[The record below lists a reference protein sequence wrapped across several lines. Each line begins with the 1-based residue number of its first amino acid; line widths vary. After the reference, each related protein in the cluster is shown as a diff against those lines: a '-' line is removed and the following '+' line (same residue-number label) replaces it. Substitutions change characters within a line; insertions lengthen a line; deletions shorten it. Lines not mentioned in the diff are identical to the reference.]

1 MSSFEGRMKEYPT
14 VSLDR
19 FDKDNINARAYFLSH
34 CHKDHMKGLKA
45 PALKRRLKCSLTVRL
60 YCSPVTKEL
69 LLISPRYN
77 FWETHIV
84 AIEVETPTQIS
95 LIDEA
100 SGEKEDVV
108 VTLLPAGH
116 CPGSVMFLFEGNNG
130 TVLYTGDFRM
140 AKGEAARM
148 ELLHSGDRVKDIKSV
163 YLDTT
168 FFDPRFYQ
176 IPSREECLNGIREL
190 VRSWITLSPYHAV
203 WLNCK
208 AAYGYEYLFTNLSEE
223 FGLQVHVKNLDMFKK
238 MPEILYHVTTDRTT
252 QIHACRHPRDEEF
265 FRGNRLPCGMLAK
278 DGTPL
283 RIISIKPST
292 MWFGERRKKTNVI
305 VRQGASS
312 YRACFSFHSSYTE
325 IKDFL
330 THICPVEIY
339 PSVIPIGKTMED
351 VKEMQVYLRP
361 LCRANSGTGE
371 VIYKP
376 LGALK
381 RAKMNFTSQIESD
394 SEEDLFDDMQISPW
408 RRKLPMK
415 QLKPVQPEME
425 NPSGIPAR
433 SRASCCG
440 DMTEME
446 TNSST
451 LKGDFMDCEES
462 NDDEDEE
469 EETFVNTME
478 NDTKSCT
485 KSTAFQHKVLNSLKE
500 KNSEDQISN
509 DQESKELVTDL
520 IAIKPE
526 VPKWDAF
533 FKPEPVLTDEGSEL
547 EDSQEHS
554 RNITQSQ
561 SPNLFSDSD
570 DGDSTHISSQSTH
583 LSEQDSEGWGSQ
595 QDTVLVSSQERKAE
609 QLKYL
614 NKELHM
620 LGHIASPADQKIGT
634 CNFFK
639 ASEKLLNNNDNQSFP
654 LQHLTDKLGEI
665 KSETYADKT
674 TVSLLEVKSE
684 SQTSS
689 DFEIPS
695 TPDSE
700 IPQAEQLKDLYKKLA
715 AGEPVVVKN
724 SKYTT

>member
-238 MPEILYHVTTDRTT
+238 MPEILNHVTTDRTT

-351 VKEMQVYLRP
+351 VKEILRP

-415 QLKPVQPEME
+415 QLKPVQTKME

-433 SRASCCG
+433 SQASCCG
-440 DMTEME
+440 DMPEME

-462 NDDEDEE
+462 NDDDEDEE

-478 NDTKSCT
+478 NDAKSCT
-485 KSTAFQHKVLNSLKE
+485 KSTAFQQKVLNSLKE
-500 KNSEDQISN
+500 ETSEDQFSN
-509 DQESKELVTDL
+509 EQESKELVTDL
-520 IAIKPE
+520 IAVKPE

-620 LGHIASPADQKIGT
+620 LGHIASPGDQKIGT

-639 ASEKLLNNNDNQSFP
+639 TSERLLNNNDDNQSFP

-715 AGEPVVVKN
+715 AGEPVMVKN

>member
-45 PALKRRLKCSLTVRL
+45 PALKRRLECSLTVRL

-190 VRSWITLSPYHAV
+190 VRSWITLSPYHVV

-208 AAYGYEYLFTNLSEE
+208 AAYGYEYLFTNLSDE

-252 QIHACRHPRDEEF
+252 QIHACRHPKDDEF
-265 FRGNRLPCGMLAK
+265 FRGNRLPCGMFAK

-283 RIISIKPST
+283 RVISIKPST

-339 PSVIPIGKTMED
+339 PSVIPIGRTIED

-381 RAKMNFTSQIESD
+381 RAKMKFVSPIESD
-394 SEEDLFDDMQISPW
+394 SEDLFDDVHISPW

-415 QLKPVQPEME
+415 QPKPVQPKME

-433 SRASCCG
+433 AQASCCG
-440 DMTEME
+440 DITEME

-462 NDDEDEE
+462 NDDDDDDEDEE
-469 EETFVNTME
+469 ETSVSTME
-478 NDTKSCT
+478 NDAKNYAKSCT
-485 KSTAFQHKVLNSLKE
+485 KSTDFQQKLLNSLKE
-500 KNSEDQISN
+500 ETSE
-509 DQESKELVTDL
+509 DQESKEPVTDL

-561 SPNLFSDSD
+561 SPSLFSDSD

-583 LSEQDSEGWGSQ
+583 LSEQGSEGWGSQ

-609 QLKYL
+609 QLKYF
-614 NKELHM
+614 NKELQT
-620 LGHIASPADQKIGT
+620 LGHIASK
-634 CNFFK
+634 
-639 ASEKLLNNNDNQSFP
+639 
-654 LQHLTDKLGEI
+654 
-665 KSETYADKT
+665 
-674 TVSLLEVKSE
+674 

-700 IPQAEQLKDLYKKLA
+700 IPQAEQLNDLYKKLA
-715 AGEPVVVKN
+715 AGEPVVAK
-724 SKYTT
+724 

>member
-1 MSSFEGRMKEYPT
+1 MQ
-14 VSLDR
+14 
-19 FDKDNINARAYFLSH
+19 
-34 CHKDHMKGLKA
+34 
-45 PALKRRLKCSLTVRL
+45 
-60 YCSPVTKEL
+60 
-69 LLISPRYN
+69 
-77 FWETHIV
+77 V

-190 VRSWITLSPYHAV
+190 VRSWITLSPYHVV

-208 AAYGYEYLFTNLSEE
+208 AAYGYEYLFTNLSDE

-252 QIHACRHPRDEEF
+252 QIHACRHPKDDEF
-265 FRGNRLPCGMLAK
+265 FRGNRLPCGMFAK

-283 RIISIKPST
+283 RVISIKPST

-339 PSVIPIGKTMED
+339 PSVIPIGRTIED
-351 VKEMQVYLRP
+351 VKEILRP

-381 RAKMNFTSQIESD
+381 RAKMKFVSPIESD
-394 SEEDLFDDMQISPW
+394 SEDLFDDVHISPW

-415 QLKPVQPEME
+415 QPKPVQPKME

-433 SRASCCG
+433 AQASCCG
-440 DMTEME
+440 DITEME

-462 NDDEDEE
+462 NDDDDDDEDEE
-469 EETFVNTME
+469 ETSVSTME
-478 NDTKSCT
+478 NDAKNYAKSCT
-485 KSTAFQHKVLNSLKE
+485 KSTDFQQKLLNSLKE
-500 KNSEDQISN
+500 ETSE
-509 DQESKELVTDL
+509 DQESKEPVTDL

-561 SPNLFSDSD
+561 SPSLFSDSD

-583 LSEQDSEGWGSQ
+583 LSEQGSEGWGSQ

-609 QLKYL
+609 QLKYF
-614 NKELHM
+614 NKELQT
-620 LGHIASPADQKIGT
+620 LGHIASSGDQKLGN

-639 ASEKLLNNNDNQSFP
+639 ANERLFNSDDNQSFP
-654 LQHLTDKLGEI
+654 LHNLTDKLGET
-665 KSETYADKT
+665 KSETYKDKT
-674 TVSLLEVKSE
+674 MVSLLEVKSE

-700 IPQAEQLKDLYKKLA
+700 IPQAEQLNDLYKKLA
-715 AGEPVVVKN
+715 AGEPVVAKN

>member
-1 MSSFEGRMKEYPT
+1 MSTFEGRMKEYPT

-19 FDKDNINARAYFLSH
+19 FDKENRNARAYFLSH

-45 PALKRRLKCSLTVRL
+45 PALKRRLECSLTVRL

-95 LIDEA
+95 LIDET

-238 MPEILYHVTTDRTT
+238 MPEILNHVTTDRTT
-252 QIHACRHPRDEEF
+252 RIHACRHPR
-265 FRGNRLPCGMLAK
+265 
-278 DGTPL
+278 
-283 RIISIKPST
+283 
-292 MWFGERRKKTNVI
+292 
-305 VRQGASS
+305 
-312 YRACFSFHSSYTE
+312 

-339 PSVIPIGKTMED
+339 PSVIPIGRTIED
-351 VKEMQVYLRP
+351 VKEILRP

-394 SEEDLFDDMQISPW
+394 SEEDLFDDMQISPR

-415 QLKPVQPEME
+415 QLKPVQPKME

-433 SRASCCG
+433 PQASCCG

-446 TNSST
+446 INSST

-469 EETFVNTME
+469 EETSVNTME
-478 NDTKSCT
+478 YDTKNDAKSCT
-485 KSTAFQHKVLNSLKE
+485 KSTDIQQKVLNSLKE
-500 KNSEDQISN
+500 ETSENQLSN
-509 DQESKELVTDL
+509 DQESKEPVPDL

-554 RNITQSQ
+554 RNTTQSQ
-561 SPNLFSDSD
+561 SPSLFSDSD
-570 DGDSTHISSQSTH
+570 DGDSIHISSQSTH
-583 LSEQDSEGWGSQ
+583 LSEQGSEGWGSQ
-595 QDTVLVSSQERKAE
+595 QDSV
-609 QLKYL
+609 
-614 NKELHM
+614 
-620 LGHIASPADQKIGT
+620 GI
-634 CNFFK
+634 C
-639 ASEKLLNNNDNQSFP
+639 
-654 LQHLTDKLGEI
+654 
-665 KSETYADKT
+665 
-674 TVSLLEVKSE
+674 
-684 SQTSS
+684 
-689 DFEIPS
+689 
-695 TPDSE
+695 
-700 IPQAEQLKDLYKKLA
+700 
-715 AGEPVVVKN
+715 
-724 SKYTT
+724 